1 MASFYIPLTGLNS
14 DSTALNTIANNLAN
28 MNTIGYKSQT
38 VNFSDLFHQQLGSTG
53 AGDPIQLGSGT
64 QVASIVTN
72 YSTGSPNTTG
82 VATDVALQGNGFFVV
97 SDGSAQFLTRAG
109 NFKTDSSGNLIT
121 TGGLSVMGYPATNG
135 VVDTKA
141 PLSPINIPESQV
153 EPPKATTSFG
163 MTAILD
169 SASPVGT
176 SVPGA
181 VQVYDSLGKQYN
193 ATVTYTKTGTNA
205 WSYSVTL
212 PDTLEAVPATVPA
225 ATTIPV
231 MAVPALA
238 TSDTATAVLTTVP
251 GTTIVSGVTGT
262 QDLTGTQ
269 TSYAFGSFTD
279 PITQATNVAS
289 IDPGTN
295 LTITG
300 PAAGGGTATI
310 AAPVIASLLPQPVS
324 VATYAAALTNALT
337 AANIT
342 GVTVNVNANGD
353 QLTIV
358 GPATMTTTGTVK
370 QDMAGTTNAYAFHPD
385 GTVDPATNLTIT
397 GATAAGR
404 RVTITA
410 PTVAAGETVAQ
421 YATDLTKALSD
432 AGIVN
437 VTATVANNQLS
448 IVGANL
454 SLSGNVGQD
463 LATSTIN
470 YDFGSAATVNPAS
483 NLTITGP
490 AVGGGTAT
498 IIPPAIVAGES
509 VTKYAADL
517 NAALTAAGIKTGFGG
532 VTVTASNGQLSIVGP
547 ATTVSTAGT
556 ATQDLTATRISYNFA
571 MNGGKMATVDPSTN
585 LTITGE
591 TVGGGTATTTAP
603 KVLPGETLAQYAK
616 AMNDAITAAGIAG
629 VAVSSTGAGQL
640 SIVGANISTSGSV
653 VQEPVPSA
661 NATGSLSF
669 DASGN
674 LVGPTTDVSG
684 ISFAGLSDG
693 AATMDMTWNLYG
705 TGGKA
710 VVSQVNQTSAVASQ
724 SQNGFASGAYSG
736 FTIGSDGTVT
746 ATFLNGQKL
755 DVGQLVLGSVAN
767 LQGLKAMGSGNY
779 AATAS
784 SGTVTLGASGTS
796 GLGTMEGGALEAS
809 NVNIS
814 AEFSNLI
821 IAQRAF
827 EANSKAVTTFDTV
840 TQETINMIR

>member
-1 MASFYIPLTGLNS
+1 M
-14 DSTALNTIANNLAN
+14 
-28 MNTIGYKSQT
+28 
-38 VNFSDLFHQQLGSTG
+38 
-53 AGDPIQLGSGT
+53 
-64 QVASIVTN
+64 
-72 YSTGSPNTTG
+72 
-82 VATDVALQGNGFFVV
+82 
-97 SDGSAQFLTRAG
+97 
-109 NFKTDSSGNLIT
+109 
-121 TGGLSVMGYPATNG
+121 
-135 VVDTKA
+135 
-141 PLSPINIPESQV
+141 
-153 EPPKATTSFG
+153 
-163 MTAILD
+163 
-169 SASPVGT
+169 
-176 SVPGA
+176 
-181 VQVYDSLGKQYN
+181 
-193 ATVTYTKTGTNA
+193 
-205 WSYSVTL
+205 
-212 PDTLEAVPATVPA
+212 
-225 ATTIPV
+225 
-231 MAVPALA
+231 
-238 TSDTATAVLTTVP
+238 
-251 GTTIVSGVTGT
+251 
-262 QDLTGTQ
+262 
-269 TSYAFGSFTD
+269 
-279 PITQATNVAS
+279 
-289 IDPGTN
+289 
-295 LTITG
+295 
-300 PAAGGGTATI
+300 
-310 AAPVIASLLPQPVS
+310 
-324 VATYAAALTNALT
+324 
-337 AANIT
+337 
-342 GVTVNVNANGD
+342 
-353 QLTIV
+353 
-358 GPATMTTTGTVK
+358 
-370 QDMAGTTNAYAFHPD
+370 
-385 GTVDPATNLTIT
+385 
-397 GATAAGR
+397 
-404 RVTITA
+404 
-410 PTVAAGETVAQ
+410 
-421 YATDLTKALSD
+421 
-432 AGIVN
+432 
-437 VTATVANNQLS
+437 
-448 IVGANL
+448 
-454 SLSGNVGQD
+454 
-463 LATSTIN
+463 
-470 YDFGSAATVNPAS
+470 
-483 NLTITGP
+483 
-490 AVGGGTAT
+490 
-498 IIPPAIVAGES
+498 
-509 VTKYAADL
+509 
-517 NAALTAAGIKTGFGG
+517 
-532 VTVTASNGQLSIVGP
+532 TASNGQLSIVGP